1 MKLGDDEYI
10 GYTLHYSCS
19 DDFNTV
25 AAHLK
30 EKASAGSKFRFG
42 IFPRAHEN
50 FIFVRAEEKTTKI
63 AVQCL
68 LRRDELLSR
77 FTPKVCFHKEVGNVR
92 VPPHPGPQNI
102 RSYAERAKLYF

>member
-1 MKLGDDEYI
+1 MSLVFKQLGDDEYI
-10 GYTLHYSCS
+10 GYTLHYSGS

-50 FIFVRAEEKTTKI
+50 FIFFASRGED
-63 AVQCL
+63 
-68 LRRDELLSR
+68 DEDRGSVSSQ
-77 FTPKVCFHKEVGNVR
+77 KG
-92 VPPHPGPQNI
+92 
-102 RSYAERAKLYF
+102 